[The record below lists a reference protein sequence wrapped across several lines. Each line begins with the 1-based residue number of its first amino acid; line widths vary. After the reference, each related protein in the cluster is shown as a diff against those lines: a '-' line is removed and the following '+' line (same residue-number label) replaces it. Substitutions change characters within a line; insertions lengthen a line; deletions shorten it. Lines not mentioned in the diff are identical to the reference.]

1 MVLYICITITA
12 VIFDQCLG
20 FFAPFRYSD
29 LGTNQLSEHDI
40 APSPPK
46 RNTQAGRLYKGS

>member
-20 FFAPFRYSD
+20 FFAPFRYSG
-29 LGTNQLSEHDI
+29 LGANQLSENNI
-40 APSPPK
+40 VPSPAK
-46 RNTQAGRLYKGS
+46 RNTQAGR